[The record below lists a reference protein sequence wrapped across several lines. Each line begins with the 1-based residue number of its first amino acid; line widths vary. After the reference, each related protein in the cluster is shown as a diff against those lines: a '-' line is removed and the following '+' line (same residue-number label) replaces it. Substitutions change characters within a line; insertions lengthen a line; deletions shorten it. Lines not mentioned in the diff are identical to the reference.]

1 MIEALRMFQYLD
13 LKYFIFTIVS
23 ELVGGGGLEDCFQEG
38 AAVL

>member
-23 ELVGGGGLEDCFQEG
+23 ELVGGGLEDCFQEG